1 VDLKSTHHGFCS
13 DNSRMPDG
21 FCNAFPLALSLP
33 IFVEFAE
40 ITKLDV
46 QCVWLHLSSKMN
58 VAEQVRLV
66 RQTYGDLPLI
76 LMSDLPHEMEALAAF
91 SVGAKAYCNTHAGAE
106 VLLKIAN
113 VVELGGIWVGE
124 SLMQTLLKQA
134 ELPPKAKLNW
144 QETLTTRERE
154 MAIAVAEGLSNKEI
168 AQKSGITERTVKAH
182 VGAILEKL
190 GVKSRVQLA
199 VLIKQ

>member
-1 VDLKSTHHGFCS
+1 VDLKSASHGFCS
-13 DNSRMPDG
+13 DNTRIPDG
-21 FCNAFPLALSLP
+21 FSSAFPLALALP
-33 IFVEFAE
+33 LFSDAAGSC
-40 ITKLDV
+40 LPQV
-46 QCVWLHLSSKMN
+46 QNVWLHLSSKTN

-66 RQTYGDLPLI
+66 RQAYGDLPLI

-91 SVGAKAYCNTHAGAE
+91 AVGAKGYCNVHAGEE
-106 VLLKIAN
+106 VLRKIAH

-124 SLMQTLLKQA
+124 SLMQTLLKQT
-134 ELPPKAKLNW
+134 ELPPKAKLDW
-144 QETLTTRERE
+144 QESLTTRERE

>member
-1 VDLKSTHHGFCS
+1 VDLKSAPHGFCS
-13 DNSRMPDG
+13 DNSRIPDG
-21 FCNAFPLALSLP
+21 FRNAFPQALSLP
-33 IFVEFAE
+33 LFFESTDVSPSR
-40 ITKLDV
+40 V
-46 QCVWLHLSSKMN
+46 QCIWLHLSSKAN

-66 RQTYGDLPLI
+66 RQAYGDLPLI

-91 SVGAKAYCNTHAGAE
+91 SVGAKAYCNIHAGAE

-113 VVELGGIWVGE
+113 VVDLGGIWVGE
-124 SLMQTLLKQA
+124 SLMQTLLKQS
-134 ELPPKAKLNW
+134 ELPAKARLNW
-144 QETLTTRERE
+144 QETLTSRERE